1 MQNNSIF
8 SLKRRLLAI
17 FMLVSFI
24 FLVIFIRL
32 GYLQLF
38 KGGWLQEKAIDQWT
52 RELPLNAIRGNIY
65 DSNGVVLATN
75 YTTYDVYVRPS
86 MVKDEKTLSKVLS
99 DVLGL
104 DFDKVYVKVTDRYVS
119 ESLVK
124 LQVSKDKCQQI
135 KNAGCE
141 GVKFSE
147 NNARYYPYNSL
158 LTQVLGFTTIDNVGQ
173 AGLEAYYNKYLTGV
187 NGYVQEE
194 SDVKGVKLE
203 NTLTTYVP
211 SIPGLNLELT
221 IDVNIQKFT
230 ESALK
235 TLMIEQKPKSASAI
249 VMNPKTGEILAMAT
263 MPNFDLNNI
272 PRDNVQNLM
281 QTVKN
286 INIVDVYEPGSTFKC
301 LTMANSIDEGVADL
315 SNTFFDPGY
324 RMVDGEKIK
333 CWKLTGHGMQSLS
346 EGLCNSCNSVF
357 VDLALR
363 LGKDKM
369 YDMFKKFGIGSALGV
384 DFLGESG
391 GIVMDYN
398 LSKTVDVARMGFGQ
412 AVAVTPLQEIS
423 AICSIVNG
431 GFLYKPYFVK
441 SIKDNNGY
449 TVVENLPQ
457 VLNRTI
463 SESTSNIMKTMM
475 EDVIKQ
481 YSGYYAFIP
490 GYQVGGKTGTTQ
502 KYENGKISG
511 TYIASFVGTFP
522 AYDPDYVML
531 IVVDEPGGESYYG
544 SIVATPYA
552 KLIINDI
559 IKYKG
564 YQPTTDIQEEFK
576 QASIKTIMPN
586 VIGKN
591 LWEAVDIIEK
601 ANLQVEIQGD
611 NNIVVSQYP
620 TPGIE
625 INNNSVV
632 MIETNNK

>member
-1 MQNNSIF
+1 
-8 SLKRRLLAI
+8 
-17 FMLVSFI
+17 MLVSFI

-104 DFDKVYVKVTDRYVS
+104 DFDKVYIKVTDRYVS

-124 LQVSKDKCQQI
+124 LQVSKEKCQEI